1 MKKSFKHILLAS
13 VSGLCISANAQ
24 EMAGF
29 RADNYNGVNGAFF
42 NPANLAGGPYKVD
55 VNIFGG
61 NFYGGN
67 KNKSFTGLFSDLNS
81 DTGSLNNIVG
91 PGTSNSILLNVA
103 LHLPSVSYSINEKA
117 TVAFLAR
124 TRVLFDIR
132 DFDGDL
138 INSITNQASTSNGYP
153 FTINNN
159 TNMRI
164 NANVFSEF
172 GLSGSYVVY
181 NEGNHFIKAGG
192 TLKYLAGV
200 SNVYFQMNKLNTT
213 IDADGSGTNAYA
225 TNSSGS
231 IALGAGGADFD
242 NNVSFGF
249 NASGFGADVGAV
261 YEYRPDDLQ
270 DETIPY
276 FFKANVAILDI
287 GGIKYNSLPQY
298 TAGYDI
304 NILAGQKFYL
314 DAFNGA
320 SITETKAVF
329 DKNPQYFTRTAGLNS
344 GSYRVALPRTL
355 QIGGDVRAMDKFYV
369 AANLQLAMVNNETK
383 PYNPNSLTSI
393 MLTPRFES
401 RMFSAYLPFSYN
413 NLTKMNLGIGLRAG
427 PFYAGSSGILSGIFG
442 KAKQLDM
449 YLGFRVGFRYKKEE
463 SE

>member
-1 MKKSFKHILLAS
+1 MKKKLKHILVA
-13 VSGLCISANAQ
+13 VAAGLCTSAEAQ

-29 RADNYNGVNGAFF
+29 RTDNYNGVNGAFF

-55 VNIFGG
+55 VNIVGF

-67 KNKSFTGLFSDLNS
+67 KNKGFMGLFSDLNS

-103 LHLPSVSYSINEKA
+103 LHLPSVSYSINERA

-124 TRVLFDIR
+124 TRMLFDIR
-132 DFDGDL
+132 EFDGDL

-164 NANVFSEF
+164 NANLFSEF

-181 NEGNHFIKAGG
+181 NQGNHFIKAGA

-213 IDADGSGTNAYA
+213 IDADGSGTNPYA
-225 TNSSGS
+225 TNASGS
-231 IALGAGGADFD
+231 IAVGAGGADFD
-242 NNVSFGF
+242 NNFSFGF
-249 NASGFGADVGAV
+249 NASGFGADLGAV

-270 DETIPY
+270 EETNPY
-276 FFKANVAILDI
+276 LFKANIALLDI
-287 GGIKYNSLPQY
+287 GGIKYTSLPQY
-298 TAGYDI
+298 SGGYDI
-304 NILAGQKFYL
+304 GIAANQKFYL

-320 SITETKAVF
+320 SITETKSVF
-329 DKNPQYFTRTAGLNS
+329 DANPQYFKRTAGLNS

-355 QIGGDVRAMDKFYV
+355 QIGGDVRAAERFYV

-383 PYNPNSLTSI
+383 AYNPNSLTSI
-393 MLTPRFES
+393 MVTPRFES
-401 RMFSAYLPFSYN
+401 RMFAAYLPLSYN
-413 NLTKMNLGIGLRAG
+413 NLTKMNIGIGFRAG
-427 PFYAGSSGILSGIFG
+427 PVYAGSSGIVTGIFT
-442 KAKQLDM
+442 KAKQLDF
-449 YLGFRVGFRYKKEE
+449 YLGFRVGFKHKKGK